1 MGGLQLPNRQCRR
14 FYDLV
19 STDVY
24 ARRYGYQGPQD
35 LTSDL
40 ALGIGGK
47 TDPETI
53 RQPDWQVFAAENR
66 LGFRI
71 VERTIAEV
79 ATASV
84 AEGRRLAQED
94 RFRGGQPRRLRN
106 LIELRVQL
114 FQEDFTVPI
123 EVAPEPMTEPP
134 GWTL

>member
-1 MGGLQLPNRQCRR
+1 MPTLSLLHGNPTVLLAP

-84 AEGRRLAQED
+84 AEAHRAAGPAVPGGLHRPYRGRTGAHDRAARLDA
-94 RFRGGQPRRLRN
+94 
-106 LIELRVQL
+106 LICRQAAWVCSPQR
-114 FQEDFTVPI
+114 
-123 EVAPEPMTEPP
+123 
-134 GWTL
+134 